1 MDFSRHP
8 CGVPVNVKNAD
19 KINHIM
25 SISWKIQKGLRVSNS
40 CMIVNVMLHRYLK
53 AIGVHANTIYSV
65 YNNGVKF
72 PHVWLDIEGHVVD
85 NTFVEDI
92 PELLL
97 KTTKESSTYRATPV
111 KEEDLILGYHVTQSQ
126 GIDDHDITQFEWMLL
141 NEDKSFALS
150 KNKLQLGQY
159 FKIMTD
165 YMLLKYKAKVEQI
178 SEMFVTNCWCCNRSD
193 FFLKVCG
200 NCKIL

>member
-1 MDFSRHP
+1 
-8 CGVPVNVKNAD
+8 
-19 KINHIM
+19 
-25 SISWKIQKGLRVSNS
+25 
-40 CMIVNVMLHRYLK
+40 MIVNAMLHRYLK
-53 AIGVHANTIYSV
+53 AIGVHANTIYSA

-72 PHVWLDIEGHVVD
+72 PHAWLDIEGHVVD

-97 KTTKESSTYRATPV
+97 KTMKESSTYRATPI
-111 KEEDLILGYHVTQSQ
+111 KEEDLILGYHVTQSH

-159 FKIMTD
+159 FKIMTIHV
-165 YMLLKYKAKVEQI
+165 A
-178 SEMFVTNCWCCNRSD
+178 
-193 FFLKVCG
+193 
-200 NCKIL
+200 